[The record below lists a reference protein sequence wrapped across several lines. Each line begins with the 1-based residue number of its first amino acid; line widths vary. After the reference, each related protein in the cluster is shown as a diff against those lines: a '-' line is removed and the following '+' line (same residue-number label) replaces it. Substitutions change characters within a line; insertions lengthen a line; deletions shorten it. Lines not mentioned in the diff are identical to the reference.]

1 MSKVRKR
8 KKKVQNVFDLA
19 RKKNKL
25 TSRADRIAMNAVF
38 GIVDRDG
45 FGEVHDGG
53 FGGAVCG

>member
-1 MSKVRKR
+1 MRKR

-25 TSRADRIAMNAVF
+25 TSRADRFAMNAVF